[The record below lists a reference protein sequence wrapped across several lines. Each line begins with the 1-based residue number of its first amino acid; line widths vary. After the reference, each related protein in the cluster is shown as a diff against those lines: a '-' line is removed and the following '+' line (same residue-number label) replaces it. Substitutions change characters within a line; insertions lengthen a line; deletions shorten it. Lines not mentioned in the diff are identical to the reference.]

1 MAERVYGRPV
11 KAFYD
16 DAGLFFNIVD
26 PRDRGQLIGMLSKLI
41 EKGSMTIEYRIVRP
55 DGEIRWLEDR
65 VVVAYCPEGR
75 PVRFDG
81 VASDITERK
90 SHEAQLSYL
99 ATHDPL
105 TQLPNRNLLNDRI
118 TQAIAHAQR
127 GGHTFG
133 VLMLDL
139 DRFKLVNDSYGHAFG
154 DALLQALTSR
164 LRSAVREGDTLAR
177 LGGDEFIVVLNP
189 VGRPDDLIP
198 VVRRLLD
205 LFSDPFTI
213 QATEVHATT
222 SIGIA
227 VFPADGTETE
237 TLLKHAD
244 AAMYRAKERGRN
256 GFQFFA
262 PEMSMR
268 ACERL
273 ELESALRRALEREQ
287 LELHYQPQIDVKTGE
302 LVAVEALLRWRHPTL
317 GLVAPDKFIGIAEE
331 SGLIVPI
338 GAWVLRTAC
347 AQNKAWQ
354 DAGLPRL
361 RVTVNVSAKQFWQG
375 QLLQTVRRV
384 LRETRLAPGDVE
396 LEITETVFL
405 RDIDET
411 VRTISEL
418 RTLGVVVSMDDF
430 GTGYSSLN
438 YLRRLPIEKLK
449 IDRSF
454 LSDLTAMPNAATL
467 LRQIIQLAH
476 AMNLKVVAEGVESR
490 QDLTFL
496 ADNQCDLAQGY
507 YFHKPLPVAAIGKL
521 LEEDGALSG
530 ACNRGADL
538 GTSRVR

>member
-1 MAERVYGRPV
+1 MQMPPEERLQAILATIDNVVWSISADHYQTLYLNPAAERVYGRPV

-26 PRDRGQLIGMLSKLI
+26 PQDRGQLIGMLSQLV
-41 EKGSMTIEYRIVRP
+41 EKGSMAIEYRIVRP

-65 VVVAYCPEGR
+65 VVVASGPEGR

-90 SHEAQLSYL
+90 RHEAQLSYL
-99 ATHDPL
+99 ATHDAL

-118 TQAIAHAQR
+118 TQAVAHAQR

-139 DRFKLVNDSYGHAFG
+139 DRFKRINDSYGHLFG
-154 DALLQALTSR
+154 DSLLQALASQ
-164 LRSAVREGDTLAR
+164 LRSAVRQGDTVAR
-177 LGGDEFIVVLNP
+177 LGGDEFVVLLGP
-189 VGRPDDLIP
+189 VGSPEDIIP
-198 VVRRLLD
+198 AVRRLLD
-205 LFSDPFTI
+205 LFSHPFTV
-213 QATEVHATT
+213 QGTELHATA
-222 SIGIA
+222 SIGVA
-227 VFPADGTETE
+227 VFPGDGTEPE
-237 TLLKHAD
+237 TLLKNAD
-244 AAMYRAKERGRN
+244 TAMYRAKEQGRN

-262 PEMSMR
+262 PEMSVH

-273 ELESALRRALEREQ
+273 ELENALRRALEREE
-287 LELHYQPQIDVKTGE
+287 LELHFQPQVDVKTGA

-317 GLVAPDKFIGIAEE
+317 GLVPPDKFIDIAEE

-338 GAWVLRTAC
+338 GTWVLQTAC

-361 RVTVNVSAKQFWQG
+361 RVAVNVSAKQFWQG
-375 QLLQTVRRV
+375 QLLQTVKRV
-384 LRETRLAPGDVE
+384 LTETHLAPGDVE

-411 VRTISEL
+411 VRTILEL

-454 LSDLTAMPNAATL
+454 
-467 LRQIIQLAH
+467 
-476 AMNLKVVAEGVESR
+476 
-490 QDLTFL
+490 
-496 ADNQCDLAQGY
+496 
-507 YFHKPLPVAAIGKL
+507 
-521 LEEDGALSG
+521 
-530 ACNRGADL
+530 
-538 GTSRVR
+538 